1 MTKNL
6 KRSTLLAS
14 LLTLL
19 PLGSQAADGE
29 INITGKITANTCDI
43 TSGTAGKQAVT
54 LPTFFDER
62 GLPPT

>member
-6 KRSTLLAS
+6 KLSTLLAS

-29 INITGKITANTCDI
+29 INITGKTQPIPV
-43 TSGTAGKQAVT
+43 TSPREPQVS
-54 LPTFFDER
+54 R
-62 GLPPT
+62 R